1 MIINLSLR
9 HDNNDPNYLYCLLD
23 FVMVTDDSQM
33 THICLIINTEES
45 LASRSFLPLVLVEKL
60 VKIAPVRL
68 SSTVQVVP
76 PVTHKILLGE
86 DGPIRAEKAS
96 GLSTGRAHV
105 EGLNATVKTLKD
117 PP

>member
-1 MIINLSLR
+1 MIISLSLR
-9 HDNNDPNYLYCLLD
+9 RVNNDLNHVSLTLSW
-23 FVMVTDDSQM
+23 SQM
-33 THICLIINTEES
+33 THRCLIINTEES

>member
-1 MIINLSLR
+1 MTSFIYIVSLTLSW
-9 HDNNDPNYLYCLLD
+9 
-23 FVMVTDDSQM
+23 SQM

-76 PVTHKILLGE
+76 PVTHKVLLVE
-86 DGPIRAEKAS
+86 DCSISAEKTV
-96 GLSTGRAHV
+96 GLSIRLAEV
-105 EGLNATVKTLKD
+105 E
-117 PP
+117 

>member
-1 MIINLSLR
+1 MIINLLLR

-23 FVMVTDDSQM
+23 FVMVTDDSHM
-33 THICLIINTEES
+33 THICLIIDTEES